1 MRLRSYR
8 SLTGPAGGESRQR
21 RPRSTPEALL
31 AGLRP
36 PPPGQDPAFDGA
48 VLTLDQLL
56 GTAEAMGWA
65 SSSSSPSSSSPL
77 AVGGPLHGVRLI
89 CQLEA
94 GAGDEVADQLGRLGA
109 FLGAAAGAMG
119 GAGGQGRGRPI
130 LDLVVVRSPP
140 AAHPSGTL
148 VEYLAA
154 EALPAAAAFLEAV
167 PPGSV
172 GRGGRNA
179 HGGPVGRH
187 VMGVAHHL
195 PGLGLGGL
203 AEVADVLPPT
213 RLLLDPAGLRGGEEE
228 EEEEEEEEGGGK
240 AAPPSQSDAL
250 GLSRELEAVVLGT
263 DAIRAAPSAF
273 DPPGRSAAEGDLGHG
288 LFGAGTLFGE
298 VWCAQQ
304 LEGAAE
310 TYVICD
316 EDEDEDGDEDEDED
330 GGEGP
335 SALAARV
342 RAAFDGSAA
351 WRAGAGGRREAEA
364 REAASLLAARRG
376 AGWGRH
382 HSEEV
387 AEAARALGLAAHLA
401 RDRDGGGGGLTAGA
415 VKERWRSLAF
425 RSHPDTAGGEGA
437 GAEGAPTFAA
447 LRQHYLTLMDAVG
460 QDEEGGDG
468 RAPRM

>member
-1 MRLRSYR
+1 
-8 SLTGPAGGESRQR
+8 
-21 RPRSTPEALL
+21 
-31 AGLRP
+31 
-36 PPPGQDPAFDGA
+36 
-48 VLTLDQLL
+48 
-56 GTAEAMGWA
+56 
-65 SSSSSPSSSSPL
+65 
-77 AVGGPLHGVRLI
+77 
-89 CQLEA
+89 
-94 GAGDEVADQLGRLGA
+94 
-109 FLGAAAGAMG
+109 
-119 GAGGQGRGRPI
+119 
-130 LDLVVVRSPP
+130 
-140 AAHPSGTL
+140 
-148 VEYLAA
+148 
-154 EALPAAAAFLEAV
+154 
-167 PPGSV
+167 
-172 GRGGRNA
+172 
-179 HGGPVGRH
+179 
-187 VMGVAHHL
+187 MGVAHHL

-213 RLLLDPAGLRGGEEE
+213 RLLLDPAGLRG
-228 EEEEEEEEGGGK
+228 EEEEEGGGK

-273 DPPGRSAAEGDLGHG
+273 DPLGRSAAEGDLGHG

-304 LEGAAE
+304 LEGATE
-310 TYVICD
+310 TYVIC
-316 EDEDEDGDEDEDED
+316 DEDEDED